1 MQDLRAP
8 ARKIGQCLADI
19 FPRSATAKTSS
30 SDHPVT
36 LEWQW
41 KLSPSLVKLWP
52 FLHHTSISRNQNTP
66 TSQAPILL
74 DPAMDQSLVPAVS
87 GVLVPILS
95 ILWMPMIKHG
105 LKITIIS
112 SSQANHPHHPPPG
125 FGRLP
130 AGKTSGAAPQPP
142 LFASRSLNSRLND
155 SADAAGMIPLKLA
168 RIRYGKRSLIH
179 ALDFRLDHPTQRSPG
194 NVASCCCKKD
204 ETCKHAVLCSFLKGF
219 RPGNVGKSPKIEQCF
234 HPLSN

>member
-1 MQDLRAP
+1 METVTKP
-8 ARKIGQCLADI
+8 GQTVAI
-19 FPRSATAKTSS
+19 FASHLHFEKSKYTYFPSTDFAGPCYGSEFGSCGFWSSGAHFIHFVDANDQTWLENHHHIIITSKPSTSS
-30 SDHPVT
+30 
-36 LEWQW
+36 
-41 KLSPSLVKLWP
+41 
-52 FLHHTSISRNQNTP
+52 TSRI
-66 TSQAPILL
+66 
-74 DPAMDQSLVPAVS
+74 
-87 GVLVPILS
+87 
-95 ILWMPMIKHG
+95 W
-105 LKITIIS
+105 
-112 SSQANHPHHPPPG
+112 
-125 FGRLP
+125 
-130 AGKTSGAAPQPP
+130 KTSGAAPQPP